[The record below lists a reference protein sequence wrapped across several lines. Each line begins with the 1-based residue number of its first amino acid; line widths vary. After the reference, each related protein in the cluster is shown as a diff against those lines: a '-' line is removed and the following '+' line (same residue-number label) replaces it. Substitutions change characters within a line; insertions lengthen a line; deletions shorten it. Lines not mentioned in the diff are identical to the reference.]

1 MARTARLASIDMLR
15 GLVIVLM
22 ALDHVRDYFG
32 PATWGPEQLD
42 QTTPAWFFTRWITHL
57 CAPTFVLLAGSSA
70 FLRGTH
76 CGIPALSRYLA
87 TRGALLLLLEV
98 TWISFSWQFGYNVII
113 FQVLWALGMG
123 MIFLSLLV
131 WLPQAAVALIAAHL
145 SGTVRA

>member
-57 CAPTFVLLAGSSA
+57 CAPTFVLLAGTSA
-70 FLRGTH
+70 YLYGVRRSKAELAFFL
-76 CGIPALSRYLA
+76 L
-87 TRGALLLLLEV
+87 TRGI
-98 TWISFSWQFGYNVII
+98 W
-113 FQVLWALGMG
+113 
-123 MIFLSLLV
+123 LV
-131 WLPQAAVALIAAHL
+131 VAELRHPRPVALPCHAGRPAPAAGGDL
-145 SGTVRA
+145 DQLQLAIRL